1 MVKTDN
7 VATSYF
13 QSQKKLSPKQARW
26 QDFLAEYDYV
36 LEYKPGKTNTV
47 ADALSR
53 KVELA
58 AISKPE
64 SSLVKRIKEGLSQDP
79 TAKSVLEHAAEGKTR
94 RFWVEGDLIYTKGN
108 RLYVPL
114 HGKLRKEVLHEC
126 HDSKWAGHP
135 GVHRTLALVEEHYY

>member
-1 MVKTDN
+1 M
-7 VATSYF
+7 
-13 QSQKKLSPKQARW
+13 
-26 QDFLAEYDYV
+26 

-58 AISKPE
+58 AISRPKG
-64 SSLVKRIKEGLSQDP
+64 SLVERIKEGLSQDP

-94 RFWVEGDLIYTKGN
+94 RFWVEGDLIYTKRN

-114 HGKLRKEVLHEC
+114 HGKLCNEVLHEC
-126 HDSKWAGHP
+126 NDSK
-135 GVHRTLALVEEHYY
+135 